1 MALNR
6 INTRNNKHQQ
16 ALDRSLESFGVELT
30 THCNLSCKMCS
41 EWKRREP
48 KIDSDKIL
56 SLLDEARA
64 MGAGQFHTIGTE
76 PFMRKDAADIL
87 TYAEQV
93 GFEQI
98 ITVSNGILLNNRKIL
113 DKLEKLR
120 TLILVVSLD
129 GPKDVHDGLRG
140 KGVFKEAVDALREM
154 RHRGI
159 TCSISSVIMRQ
170 TLDHLE
176 EIVDL
181 ACDLNIPVISMQSYQ
196 RETSDLNKNH
206 KEFEFRPEEERA
218 VRKKLKLLMRYA
230 AKRKVLVYTASMMKY
245 VPPYLTRGIRFI
257 PPNGCHVPSKVLKVD
272 SSGNCYPCGMIRSRM
287 KQKSI
292 GNVYE
297 ESLKDLWHNQIH
309 QELNLLAL
317 NRKCPSCIA
326 ACSDVESYNTLDNK
340 FWPVKLIT
348 RMINS
353 IRSQ

>member
-6 INTRNNKHQQ
+6 MNKRQHEHQR
-16 ALDRSLESFGVELT
+16 ALDRSLESFSVELT

-41 EWKRREP
+41 EWKRHEP
-48 KIDSDKIL
+48 EIDTNKIL
-56 SLLDEARA
+56 SLMDEARTL
-64 MGAGQFHTIGTE
+64 GANRFGTCGTE
-76 PFMRKDAADIL
+76 PFMRKDTTDIL
-87 TYAEQV
+87 TYAERI
-93 GFEQI
+93 GFQDI
-98 ITVSNGILLNNRKIL
+98 CTVSNGLLLNNKKIL

-120 TLILVVSLD
+120 TLIVVISLD
-129 GPKDVHDGLRG
+129 GSKDVHDDIRG
-140 KGVFKEAVDALREM
+140 KGSFKRAVEALCELRQ
-154 RHRGI
+154 RGI
-159 TCSISSVIMRQ
+159 TCSISSIIMRQ
-170 TLDHLE
+170 TLDHLK

-181 ACDLNIPVISMQSYQ
+181 AVDLKIPVISMQPYQ
-196 RETSDLNKNH
+196 RETAGLDRDHST
-206 KEFEFRPEEERA
+206 FEFRTEEEEII
-218 VRKKLKLLMRYA
+218 RKKLKLLMRYA

-272 SSGNCYPCGMIRSRM
+272 SSGNCYPCEMIRKRM
-287 KQKSI
+287 SQKSI

-297 ESLKDLWHNQIH
+297 KSLEDLWHNQIH
-309 QELNLLAL
+309 RELNLLAL

-340 FWPVKLIT
+340 FRPVKLIT